1 MKIVLTEPLGIPA
14 ETLRGLAAPLEG
26 QGHSFTAYDAPAETE
41 AELVRRCA
49 GADILII
56 ANHPLPGAAIRAC
69 PQLQFVSVAFVG
81 YDHVDVSA
89 CRALG
94 ARIANTAGYCDDAV
108 AELAVGLALACLR
121 RFPDCHRAVQGGGSS
136 AGLQG
141 SELAGKTV
149 GIIGTGAIGQRTA
162 QLFSAF
168 RCRLLGYSRRARP
181 EAEALG
187 IRYVSLPELLSS
199 SDIVSLHTPLTEETR
214 GLRGREEL
222 ALMRPG
228 AVLVNTARG
237 PVVDSA
243 ALSEALKEGRIRA
256 GIDVYEKDPPLPAD
270 HPLIGAPNLVC
281 TPHIGFNTRESI
293 ERRAAMAFENVTAF
307 LNGLPVRLV
316 V

>member
-1 MKIVLTEPLGIPA
+1 MK
-14 ETLRGLAAPLEG
+14 
-26 QGHSFTAYDAPAETE
+26 S
-41 AELVRRCA
+41 
-49 GADILII
+49 
-56 ANHPLPGAAIRAC
+56 
-69 PQLQFVSVAFVG
+69 
-81 YDHVDVSA
+81 
-89 CRALG
+89 
-94 ARIANTAGYCDDAV
+94 
-108 AELAVGLALACLR
+108 
-121 RFPDCHRAVQGGGSS
+121 SS
-136 AGLQG
+136 A
-141 SELAGKTV
+141 E
-149 GIIGTGAIGQRTA
+149 I
-162 QLFSAF
+162 LFSAF

-214 GLRGREEL
+214 GLLGREEL

>member
-1 MKIVLTEPLGIPA
+1 MPFYRNSASPPL
-14 ETLRGLAAPLEG
+14 L
-26 QGHSFTAYDAPAETE
+26 FY
-41 AELVRRCA
+41 
-49 GADILII
+49 GACDILI
-56 ANHPLPGAAIRAC
+56 
-69 PQLQFVSVAFVG
+69 
-81 YDHVDVSA
+81 
-89 CRALG
+89 
-94 ARIANTAGYCDDAV
+94 
-108 AELAVGLALACLR
+108 
-121 RFPDCHRAVQGGGSS
+121 GGGSS

-214 GLRGREEL
+214 GLLGREEL